1 MRDLDDEAG
10 ALCTKERMSNFTCI
24 RQYASSKVTE
34 LLLHG
39 KKKTS
44 KCMQPH
50 RVILRKIIAR
60 IAGVLRERI
69 NMKVYDSYQ
78 QHAF

>member
-1 MRDLDDEAG
+1 MKQGHSARK
-10 ALCTKERMSNFTCI
+10 KECQTSHVYVSMLPVTLQSYYFT
-24 RQYASSKVTE
+24 
-34 LLLHG
+34 G